1 MIIVSWCRF
10 ADQRLP
16 DIHVLNQGGGGGG
29 KTISLLKHCML
40 YLYIRI
46 GAWNSG
52 VIQKGLSPL
61 GTG

>member
-16 DIHVLNQGGGGGG
+16 DIHVHNQGGGG
-29 KTISLLKHCML
+29 TTSLLKHCIL